1 MKRVGYRPEEAGG
14 IEAAAST
21 GGQVLPPLL
30 GAGAFLIA
38 EYTGFAYVEVVKAA
52 LIPALLYM
60 ATIYLFVHLVAAR
73 RGIEGLPASRLP
85 SVPRVLA
92 SGWHYLVAIVVL
104 VGALL
109 LDLSVTRV
117 GFLACVAVALLAAAR
132 AGWDRWRTADPVAEP
147 SSLTGEARTAA
158 SRLVAAFVIAGRN
171 AVPVSLA
178 CAVAGIIVGVVG
190 LTGLGLK
197 FSAIML
203 ALSQGNLLLAL
214 GLVMV
219 ASLVLGMGLPV
230 TASYVVLIV
239 LAGPALVTD
248 FGLPVLVAHLVVF
261 WYSQDSNVTPPVCL
275 AAYAAAGIAG
285 SDPMRTGLHAW
296 KYAKGLYLIPLF
308 MVVHPE
314 IVLGG
319 DPGIVALK
327 AAAAMAGLTAFAA
340 ALEGYLAGRVG
351 WGARIVLLLTLGL
364 SFHPSAWVAAGA
376 IPVLG
381 IVALWTRNG
390 TASAVRVAGP

>member
-1 MKRVGYRPEEAGG
+1 
-14 IEAAAST
+14 
-21 GGQVLPPLL
+21 
-30 GAGAFLIA
+30 
-38 EYTGFAYVEVVKAA
+38 
-52 LIPALLYM
+52 
-60 ATIYLFVHLVAAR
+60 
-73 RGIEGLPASRLP
+73 
-85 SVPRVLA
+85 
-92 SGWHYLVAIVVL
+92 
-104 VGALL
+104 
-109 LDLSVTRV
+109 
-117 GFLACVAVALLAAAR
+117 
-132 AGWDRWRTADPVAEP
+132 
-147 SSLTGEARTAA
+147 
-158 SRLVAAFVIAGRN
+158 
-171 AVPVSLA
+171 
-178 CAVAGIIVGVVG
+178 VG